1 MAVTYTSNEWARVAA
16 TTIRDY
22 IREEENDIMR
32 NRPVLA
38 MLKNRGLVVR
48 NVGGDGFSWE
58 ARYRRAPMQTNDGE
72 QPIDFA
78 RQNRWDNAHLDYAGY
93 LVADQ
98 VTKRERLKNK
108 TNAALIKYFGRM
120 ASLLMEDIEDQFAEE
135 LYVDID
141 GTGNSERFTGLESM
155 FGATQTIQ
163 LSDGTART
171 ANAGDPVAY
180 PNDTYAGLSTVLGT
194 KGGSWSSG
202 NINSTWPFGVGAAE
216 ASAYDFW
223 SPVIVNYTSS
233 AFDGSSTTWKANA
246 VKAVRFMLDA
256 INTRNKSKFGKCD
269 LVLIDRGLYREY
281 KDTLDSK
288 ERIQVTATSELK
300 SLGFEGQ
307 DMIQQDGATIMSEYG
322 VPSAVGYGLTVN
334 AMQLRSMQS
343 QLFVPTGP
351 DFSMDHQAWR
361 FMVDIHGQW
370 RFHSPRHYGK
380 LAAVA

>member
-1 MAVTYTSNEWARVAA
+1 MAVTYTSNEWSRIAN

-32 NRPVLA
+32 NRVVLA
-38 MLKNRGLVVR
+38 MLKKRGLVVR

-108 TNAALIKYFGRM
+108 TNAAIIKFFGRM
-120 ASLLMEDIEDQFAEE
+120 SKLLMEDIEDQFAEE
-135 LYVDID
+135 LYIDVDA
-141 GTGNSERFTGLESM
+141 TGNSERFTGLESM
-155 FGATQTIQ
+155 FGATESIN
-163 LSDGTART
+163 LSNGENRT
-171 ANAGDPVAY
+171 ADAADPVAY
-180 PNDTYAGLSTVLGT
+180 PNDIYAGLSTVLGT

-202 NINSTWPFGVGAAE
+202 DINSTWPFGKGSAE
-216 ASAYDFW
+216 QAAYDYW
-223 SPVIVNYTSS
+223 SPVIVNYKSS
-233 AFDGSSTTWKANA
+233 AFDGSSTDWQSNA
-246 VKAVRFMLDA
+246 VKATRFGLDA
-256 INTRNKSKFGKCD
+256 VNTRNKSRFGKCD
-269 LVLIDRGLYREY
+269 LVLLDRGLYREY

-288 ERIQVTATSELK
+288 ERINITTSGELRA
-300 SLGFEGQ
+300 LGFEGN

-322 VPSAVGYGLTVN
+322 MPSGVGYGLTVN

-343 QLFVPTGP
+343 RLFVPTGP

-361 FMVDIHGQW
+361 FMVDVHGQW
-370 RFHSPRHYGK
+370 RFHSPRHYFK
-380 LAAVA
+380 LVALT